1 MLLAAR
7 GMALIATSLDMFRFD
22 DGMDKITTP
31 PMSYRPSIYSE
42 VTKGQLLNFFGCGS
56 ARARHFDLSFVSPVA
71 RARGPRTGKSSN
83 FYSDGSWLGKY
94 FHFHFIHPESFHNL
108 RIKYICNIQADA
120 RLRGLSS

>member
-31 PMSYRPSIYSE
+31 PMSYRPSIY
-42 VTKGQLLNFFGCGS
+42 
-56 ARARHFDLSFVSPVA
+56 
-71 RARGPRTGKSSN
+71 
-83 FYSDGSWLGKY
+83 